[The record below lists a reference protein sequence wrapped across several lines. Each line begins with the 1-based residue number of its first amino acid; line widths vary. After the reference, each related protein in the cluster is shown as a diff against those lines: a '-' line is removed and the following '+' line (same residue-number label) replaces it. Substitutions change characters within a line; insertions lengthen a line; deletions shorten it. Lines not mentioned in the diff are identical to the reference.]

1 MIGRLINLPFKVIG
15 AVARKVQDRNDAAVR
30 AQHGEGDTSDSY
42 DHLKGKDLA
51 SHELPDDYD
60 PGTIDMAAAQL
71 LADHRAHK
79 GMYFLDVRL
88 DDEFVRG
95 HMPGATSIPLGALS
109 IRLAELPPDQRV
121 VVYDADGGR
130 ASQRA
135 TAFLR
140 FRGIEDCWRLAGG
153 LAAWKAAGGSVV
165 HD

>member
-30 AQHGEGDTSDSY
+30 AQHGEGDASDSF
-42 DHLKGKDLA
+42 DHLRDKDLA
-51 SHELPDDYD
+51 EHELPSDYD
-60 PGTIDMAAAQL
+60 PGNVDMAASQL
-71 LADHRAHK
+71 LADHRAHR
-79 GMYFLDVRL
+79 GMLFLDVRS
-88 DDEFVRG
+88 DRDFARG
-95 HMPGATSIPLGALS
+95 HLPGGTCIPLGALS

-153 LAAWKAAGGSVV
+153 LAAWQAAGGPVV